1 MNNVNDG
8 SRSDLFNIFYI
19 SSCITP
25 EHENQLK
32 SLQCHQKAKPVCI
45 GTVDAFGGE
54 VVKLLE
60 VGVHHNLL
68 LIGVLE
74 WLTSAVG
81 ASYEAGRFH
90 RILKVIIF

>member
-8 SRSDLFNIFYI
+8 SRSYLFNIFDI
-19 SSCITP
+19 SSCITS
-25 EHENQLK
+25 EHENQLQ
-32 SLQCHQKAKPVCI
+32 SLQNHQKVKPVCI

-74 WLTSAVG
+74 RLTSAVG
-81 ASYEAGRFH
+81 SSYEAGCFH
-90 RILKVIIF
+90 GILKIIF

>member
-1 MNNVNDG
+1 MNDVNDG
-8 SRSDLFNIFYI
+8 SSSDLLNIFYV

-25 EHENQLK
+25 EHKDQFKFRSQINPKVE
-32 SLQCHQKAKPVCI
+32 PVCV

-54 VVKLLE
+54 VVELLE

-74 WLTSAVG
+74 WLTPG
-81 ASYEAGRFH
+81 LYPQ
-90 RILKVIIF
+90 IINVFITR

>member
-8 SRSDLFNIFYI
+8 GRSYLLNIFYI
-19 SSCITP
+19 SSCITS
-25 EHENQLK
+25 EHENQLQ
-32 SLQCHQKAKPVCI
+32 SSGAKPVCI

-54 VVKLLE
+54 VVELLE

-74 WLTSAVG
+74 RLTSAVG
-81 ASYEAGRFH
+81 QVMRLDACMEKS
-90 RILKVIIF
+90 